1 MSDTRS
7 RAWDVI
13 GWFGAAAA
21 SAVVPSAIGV
31 YTGSFATVAEF
42 ASSHPGESALWSI
55 SFIGVGMIAGLAV
68 RSGIASRQIR
78 DKDAVIAEL
87 EKRPTREELDKAV
100 RDATRPLREE
110 IAEKE
115 AIIDKLE
122 SKPSSRDMLE
132 RLLPGFSRA
141 TLRAIVK
148 AYDADGMVEA
158 ETDDETMVLASVQSK
173 QGVFIMEAVSM
184 LGATKTTGKYTLN
197 DKFRLALSECP
208 DILER
213 IRELAS

>member
-1 MSDTRS
+1 MSDGKS
-7 RAWDVI
+7 RVWDVI

-21 SAVVPSAIGV
+21 STVVPSAIGV
-31 YTGSFATVAEF
+31 YTGSFDTVAEF

-55 SFIGVGMIAGLAV
+55 SSIGIGMIFGLAV
-68 RSGIASRQIR
+68 RNGIASRQIR
-78 DKDAVIAEL
+78 DKDAVISEL
-87 EKRPTREELDKAV
+87 EKRPTREDLDKAV
-100 RDATRPLREE
+100 HEATRPLREE

-122 SKPSSRDMLE
+122 SKPSARDMLE

-158 ETDDETMVLASVQSK
+158 DDETIVLASVQSK
-173 QGVFIMEAVSM
+173 QGVFIMEAVTM
-184 LGATKTTGKYTLN
+184 FGTARTTGKYTLN
-197 DKFRLALSECP
+197 DKFRRALSECP